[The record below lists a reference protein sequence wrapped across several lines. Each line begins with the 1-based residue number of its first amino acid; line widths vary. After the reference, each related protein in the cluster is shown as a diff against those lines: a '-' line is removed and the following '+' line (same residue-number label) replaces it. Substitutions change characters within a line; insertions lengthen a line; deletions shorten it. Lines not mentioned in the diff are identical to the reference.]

1 MYFNQKTLD
10 ALLLGQKVSSDD
22 QKIHFFM
29 FLKVI
34 EKNIWLK
41 WITVVH
47 YARFQISLLALYN
60 AIQWNFN
67 PFLIY
72 LESKEWINIQLVKV
86 EMFYENQSK

>member
-10 ALLLGQKVSSDD
+10 ALLLGQEVSSDD
-22 QKIHFFM
+22 QKIRFFM

>member
-86 EMFYENQSK
+86 EMFYQNQSK